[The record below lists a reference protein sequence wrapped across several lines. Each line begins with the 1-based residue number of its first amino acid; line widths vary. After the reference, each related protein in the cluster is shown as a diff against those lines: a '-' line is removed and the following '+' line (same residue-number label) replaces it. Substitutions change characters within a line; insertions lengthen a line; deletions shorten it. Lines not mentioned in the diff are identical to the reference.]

1 MGKQPKNLKIE
12 NEFSHQKVKKFYI
25 KASPCIEEV
34 HGHGVA
40 MSSADIEIG
49 LSKSGFRNIASLWY
63 ERICQ
68 VDVDVGGPRHHT
80 TLAISSF
87 DKIVFLKNLKKMFFY
102 IFVFFVF
109 TLLLFSY
116 KQILFWKNRPPGF
129 IFTHFTHFW
138 STLFFTLSKCIV
150 HFNAGRSRDRGMIVC
165 RRTPGWVL
173 IMI

>member
-1 MGKQPKNLKIE
+1 MYSRSPWSWSGYVVSRHRDR
-12 NEFSHQKVKKFYI
+12 FVKKWLPQYCVSMI
-25 KASPCIEEV
+25 WAHLPSRRWRRRTTTP
-34 HGHGVA
+34 
-40 MSSADIEIG
+40 
-49 LSKSGFRNIASLWY
+49 
-63 ERICQ
+63 
-68 VDVDVGGPRHHT
+68 HHT
-80 TLAISSF
+80 SNFKFWQNSF
-87 DKIVFLKNLKKMFFY
+87 FEKLKKMFFY